1 MERMSTLDAEFFYAE
16 HRNVPMHIGSVAVF
30 DSPAPSREDLMR
42 LYEAKLPLVPRYRQ
56 LVRSA
61 PFQLLRPAWAD
72 DPEFSIKHHVRHMRA
87 HPPGGQAELQA
98 MAAKLFAVP
107 LLRDR
112 PLWEAWLV
120 DGLADGRWAI
130 VSKVHHCMTDGIGG
144 NDLMAAI
151 FDASPDGHLPEA
163 AGWTPAPRPS
173 LAALAAGDLRDAVT
187 SPLRRLTA
195 VPAALRRAKAEDI
208 LDYVSGL
215 GESARLLA
223 EPAADCLNG
232 PIGPRRRWAWSTANL
247 AELKRIRAAH
257 GTSINDV
264 VLAAITGAFRD
275 LLDARHQ
282 LADAIVVR
290 SLVPVSVRA
299 ADEAGRITNRVS
311 AVLAN
316 LPVGEPDPVRRLGL
330 IHQQMDGL
338 KQTRQA
344 VSAEILV
351 EVAGLA
357 APMWLALGTRA
368 AFSIP
373 QPLVQTVTTNVP
385 GPRTPLYV
393 LGRRLTALHP
403 YVPIGDA
410 VRISVAILSYVDT
423 VSFGVTADH
432 DSSPDLDIFVTGIT
446 RALAELG
453 AAAPSVPGP
462 AAPSVPAPAALQ
474 PNADRT
480 TTARSA

>member
-1 MERMSTLDAEFFYAE
+1 MERMSTLDAEFFFAE

-30 DSPAPSREDLMR
+30 EGPAPSREDLMR

-61 PFQLLRPAWAD
+61 PFQLLRPGWAD
-72 DPEFSIKHHVRHMRA
+72 DTEFSIRHHVRHVRA

-98 MAAKLFAVP
+98 MAAKLFAMP
-107 LLRDR
+107 LQRDR

-144 NDLMAAI
+144 NDLMAQI
-151 FDASPDGHLPEA
+151 FDASPDGRLPEA
-163 AGWTPAPRPS
+163 ANWTPAPRPS
-173 LAALAAGDLRDAVT
+173 LAALAVEDMREAVT
-187 SPLRRLTA
+187 SPLRRLA
-195 VPAALRRAKAEDI
+195 GVPAALRRALAAGI
-208 LDYVSGL
+208 LDYTSGL

-232 PIGPRRRWAWSTANL
+232 HIGPGRRWAWTTAKL
-247 AELKRIRAAH
+247 AELKRVRAAH
-257 GTSINDV
+257 QATINDV

-275 LLDARHQ
+275 LLAGRDA
-282 LADAIVVR
+282 LADTIVVR

-299 ADEAGRITNRVS
+299 PDEAGKMTNRVS

-316 LPVGEPDPVRRLGL
+316 LPVGEPDPLRRLQL
-330 IHQQMDGL
+330 IHGQLDGL
-338 KQTRQA
+338 KQTHQA
-344 VSAEILV
+344 VSAEILN

-368 AFSIP
+368 AFRIP
-373 QPLVQTVTTNVP
+373 QPFVQTVTTNVP
-385 GPRTPLYV
+385 GPRASLYV

-423 VSFGVTADH
+423 VSFGVTADY
-432 DSSPDLDIFVTGIT
+432 DSSPDLDVFVAGIR
-446 RALAELG
+446 RALEELG
-453 AAAPSVPGP
+453 TA
-462 AAPSVPAPAALQ
+462 VPA
-474 PNADRT
+474 T
-480 TTARSA
+480 TSAER